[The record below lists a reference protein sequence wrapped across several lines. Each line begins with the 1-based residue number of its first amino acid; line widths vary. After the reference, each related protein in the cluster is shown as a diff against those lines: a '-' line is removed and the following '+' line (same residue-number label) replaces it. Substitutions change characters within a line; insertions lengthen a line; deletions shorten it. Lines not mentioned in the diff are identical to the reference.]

1 MPSHILSIADTQL
14 LLDGQPFLLQGLS
27 FFNAAYNPAFNRTSA
42 ERIAWL
48 RRFQQYGINMLRVWC
63 QWDFVD
69 RTFVDL
75 ATHHTMY
82 TAAGAVQVEPFER
95 LAALIE
101 EMDALGMVV
110 EVVLFSHE
118 KKPYYPPEVLER
130 GAHNMAELL
139 LPYRNL
145 ILQIWNEDSTAVAR
159 CYHAAK
165 QVDPARIVTNAPGFA
180 NVLGDDAQNEMLD
193 LLTPHTVRREAAHFW
208 EIAPQQVAALLARFG
223 KPVIDDEPARCG
235 TTQYGGIP
243 GGAQPWQHIEQ
254 IKQVRAVGGYHVYHH
269 DMFQMGYGHPSIPP
283 HGIPDPEFPFHRE
296 VFAFLR
302 DNRVW

>member
-1 MPSHILSIADTQL
+1 MPTHILSITGTRL
-14 LLDGQPFLLQGLS
+14 VLDGQPFLLQGLS
-27 FFNAAYNPAFNRTSA
+27 FFNAIYNPAFNRSLT

-48 RRFQQYGINMLRVWC
+48 RRFQQCGINMLRVWC

-75 ATHHTMY
+75 TAEHTMY
-82 TAAGAVQVEPFER
+82 DDAGDIREEHFAR
-95 LAALIE
+95 LAELLV
-101 EMDALGMVV
+101 EMDALGMVA

-118 KKPYYPPEVLER
+118 KKPYYPPEALER
-130 GAHNMAELL
+130 GTHNMAERL
-139 LPYRNL
+139 LPHRNL

-159 CYHAAK
+159 CFRAAK
-165 QVDPARIVTNAPGFA
+165 EVDPARIVTNAPGFA
-180 NVLGDDAQNEMLD
+180 NVLGDDVQSEMLD
-193 LLTPHTVRREAAHFW
+193 LLTPHTVRREADRFW
-208 EIAPQQVAALLARFG
+208 EIAPQQIASLLARFG

-243 GGAQPWQHIEQ
+243 GGTQPWQHIEQ
-254 IKQVRAVGGYHVYHH
+254 IKQVRAAGGYHVYHH

-296 VFAFLR
+296 VFAFLGE
-302 DNRVW
+302 NRSW